1 MVLLESSRGAAETT
15 GASDPKLTECIMY
28 ITYIYTKETS
38 NHLLLTVS
46 GKHQLTRSWRGGSIY
61 IYIYVY
67 IYIYIYIRCII
78 YKLQNLRQLV
88 LIILI
93 YLWNPLGS
101 SSDQKPQAESVL
113 CSMDYP
119 SQQQGPRVRGIHVP
133 SVHYLTGI
141 SPSVASMISF
151 QAFQSFQRQTA
162 ACTLIFSTDSV
173 RFPADLRLNSR
184 HRMASTRIANLP
196 NVPHTLKDIERQQPK
211 PQQAALVT
219 FAQQFINALHS
230 ESKLTSTAGSTS
242 VCEPQGVVLCT
253 PAGKIWMLA
262 LQLPDR
268 CYDRRQSRNRRGW
281 RVSS

>member
-1 MVLLESSRGAAETT
+1 MYHIQATESEAVSAYHLDIPLESFGFQLRSEAT
-15 GASDPKLTECIMY
+15 GRECA
-28 ITYIYTKETS
+28 
-38 NHLLLTVS
+38 VFD
-46 GKHQLTRSWRGGSIY
+46 G
-61 IYIYVY
+61 
-67 IYIYIYIRCII
+67 
-78 YKLQNLRQLV
+78 LR
-88 LIILI
+88 
-93 YLWNPLGS
+93 
-101 SSDQKPQAESVL
+101 
-113 CSMDYP
+113 P

-196 NVPHTLKDIERQQPK
+196 NVPHTMKDIERQQPK

-262 LQLPDR
+262 LQLPHR
-268 CYDRRQSRNRRGW
+268 CYDRRQSRNRRG
-281 RVSS
+281 